1 MFKLMNLA
9 ILVAFIGFVSCEGP
23 EGPEGPAGPKGD
35 KGDTGATGA
44 DGADGA
50 DGATGADGQNGN
62 ANVKTIN
69 LLSTDITWTEGD
81 YLGRVANTFTLTN
94 DAVNADIID
103 HGVVLG
109 YCKLAVWYQ
118 LPFTWESN
126 DGSSR
131 EYVLHN
137 YELNK
142 ITLIAYETN
151 GVLSPDAIT
160 EYRFLLITDNTITGG
175 KGASSDKDI
184 LSKLFKNGVDVSNY
198 YEVMDYFG
206 LDY

>member
-23 EGPEGPAGPKGD
+23 EGPEGPKGD

-44 DGADGA
+44 A
-50 DGATGADGQNGN
+50 GATGETGAAGQNGN
-62 ANVKTIN
+62 ANVKSIN

-103 HGVVLG
+103 HGIVLG
-109 YCKLAVWYQ
+109 YCKLIVWYQ
-118 LPFTWESN
+118 LPFTWEN
-126 DGSSR
+126 MGGSYS
-131 EYVLHN
+131 EHILHT
-137 YELNK
+137 YSLNN
-142 ITLIAYETN
+142 ITLYAYQTD
-151 GVLSPDAIT
+151 GVLDPAAIT
-160 EYRFLLITDNTITGG
+160 EYRFILITDNTVTTDNTPT
-175 KGASSDKDI
+175 KGDSDKNNI
-184 LSKLFKNGVDVSNY
+184 LARLKEAGVDIGNY